1 MTRRLLAL
9 VVAPLL
15 LVPLAA
21 CGEREELKE
30 EVLAALQET
39 KRDSFRFQYEDAR
52 PETFSAIEQTVNPA
66 VKINVSGLV
75 EDDFRFKARVDF
87 DGQDGFDEVVSDDT
101 LAMRFID
108 PGRLNPLINK
118 EKVAEENNPTD
129 LGGAPSL
136 TVLQSR
142 RWVLDP
148 TGAPAVAAGSTS
160 ITNLG
165 KDPVLDAVTV
175 LSYVETAIAEAQ
187 SVERYD
193 PEDISPAYSSSEE
206 TFPKPEN
213 GSGVVRYDLRRPKL
227 PPPGQQIVNTQGSGR
242 PQTNH
247 FRRMAVYVKD
257 GRIVQVR
264 EAIDV
269 RGKFVKDL
277 TKYMRTMFRE
287 SKASAQQLRGFDQ
300 VTSEVPENERGNVL
314 LSILSTF
321 LEATG
326 EAPIL
331 QRNMTVAFSDL
342 GSDIKVDLPT
352 TDVAKGSLG
361 FLVVTEKG
369 KGQEEGDSR
378 TAGAGQGSGS
388 SEGGSGGDAP
398 AESTPPTSSP

>member
-1 MTRRLLAL
+1 MIRRLVTL

-15 LVPLAA
+15 LLPLAA
-21 CGEREELKE
+21 CGEREELKD
-30 EVLAALQET
+30 EVLAALQQT
-39 KRDSFRFQYEDAR
+39 KRDSFRFQYEDSR
-52 PETFSAIEQTVNPA
+52 PETFSAISQTVNPA

-87 DGQDGFDEVVSDDT
+87 DGEDGFDEVVSDDT

-118 EKVAEENNPTD
+118 ELVAEENTPTD

-142 RWVLDP
+142 RWVVDP

-160 ITNLG
+160 VTNLG

-187 SVERYD
+187 AVERYD
-193 PEDISPAYSSSEE
+193 PEDIAPAYSSSEE
-206 TFPKPEN
+206 TFPKPEK

-247 FRRMAVYVKD
+247 FRRMAIYVKD

-269 RGKFVKDL
+269 RGKFVRDL

-287 SKASAQQLRGFDQ
+287 SKASAQQLRGFDE
-300 VTSEVPENERGNVL
+300 VLKVPERERGVIL
-314 LSILSTF
+314 LSILSAF

-326 EAPIL
+326 EAPVL
-331 QRNMTVAFSDL
+331 QRTMTVAFTDL
-342 GSDIKVDLPT
+342 GADVKVDLPT
-352 TDVAKGSLG
+352 SDVAKGSLG

-369 KGQEEGDSR
+369 KGEQEGDSR
-378 TAGAGQGSGS
+378 TAGAGEGS
-388 SEGGSGGDAP
+388 SGEGGDEQSI
-398 AESTPPTSSP
+398 ESTPPTSTP